1 MARKNNK
8 LIPIATMAAIALI
21 LAVIAYGYVQYGT
34 IASANTPNTNNSPL
48 PPAVSQTAPA
58 VQEQEQ
64 QTQEISIDASSTGF
78 YLDGKKI
85 TTLDVQLHSLVTLSI
100 HVPQNVG
107 YYGLIFKSSRFPD
120 LKVSAGETGVVEFGS
135 EGAFEIISHKPA
147 TATSPAEAE
156 IAVLRVVAQ

>member
-1 MARKNNK
+1 MVRKNNK
-8 LIPIATMAAIALI
+8 VLPIAIVVSIILI
-21 LAVIAYGYVQYGT
+21 LAAIVYGYAYYGVVPV
-34 IASANTPNTNNSPL
+34 NTSKDNIFPSSQAAQQIVL
-48 PPAVSQTAPA
+48 PDK
-58 VQEQEQ
+58 EQETR
-64 QTQEISIDASSTGF
+64 TQELFIDASSTGF
-78 YLDGKKI
+78 YLDGKQI
-85 TTLDVQLHSLVTLSI
+85 TTLDVELHSLVTLSL